1 MKQEQI
7 ILADN
12 LKRYVQEYSGTLTP
26 EIIDYLNSL
35 INLEISALNQ
45 ETISDG
51 EMVKLYE
58 LSLYRKIVIYNIYNR
73 ILNVFEKCNN
83 NFNIEICSQGLNIY
97 VKDRTKNKYDVL
109 NYWPNE
115 YGLSTIV
122 LQQTIIDSA
131 KRQEQIDKLYNEL
144 VAVKTSKEPNDDI
157 IRRGLLC
164 AGKETKIRYINDL
177 IKKLDS
183 HFLPDDNIKY
193 ITQEQEY
200 FVNQMLGKNG
210 LQITQNFEE
219 NKISDQSDIS
229 MYSITLN
236 TYSKVIEREMTK
248 KLVKTYPHT
257 KISKTIKYY

>member
-7 ILADN
+7 ILADEFKN
-12 LKRYVQEYSGTLTP
+12 YVQEYSGTLTP

-45 ETISDG
+45 ETISEG
-51 EMVKLYE
+51 EMSKLYE

-73 ILNVFEKCNN
+73 ILNVFENSSN
-83 NFNIEICSQGLNIY
+83 NFNIEISSQGLNVY
-97 VKDRTKNKYDVL
+97 GKNQEKNKYDIF

-115 YGLSTIV
+115 FGISTIV
-122 LQQTIIDSA
+122 LQQTVIDSA
-131 KRQEQIDKLYNEL
+131 KRQEQIDRLYKEL
-144 VAVKTSKEPNDDI
+144 VKVKESKDTNEDI
-157 IRRGLLC
+157 IRRGYLC

-177 IKKLDS
+177 IKKLEN
-183 HFLPDDNIKY
+183 HFAPNSNIEY

-200 FVNQMLGKNG
+200 FIIQMLGKDG
-210 LQITQNFEE
+210 LQVTQDFVE
-219 NKISDQSDIS
+219 IPTPSQADIA
-229 MYSITLN
+229 MYSMSLS
-236 TYSKVIEREMTK
+236 TYSKGIEREMTK